1 MLTTSAPPANPISLD
16 ISLVPF
22 FHFVAVTRL
31 TLLTGKPDNFRSV
44 ASWLTVP
51 ILGELPLVEGVS
63 AASDSGKPF
72 VLTSL
77 SATKENDKGGGP
89 RWKSGMAEIA
99 EKVDTALFGH
109 AEKQDDVFSAT
120 LE

>member
-1 MLTTSAPPANPISLD
+1 M
-16 ISLVPF
+16 
-22 FHFVAVTRL
+22 
-31 TLLTGKPDNFRSV
+31 
-44 ASWLTVP
+44 
-51 ILGELPLVEGVS
+51 EGVS
-63 AASDSGKPF
+63 AASDSGKPY

-77 SATKENDKGGGP
+77 SATKEDDKGGGM

-109 AEKQDDVFSAT
+109 PGKQDGVFSAT